1 MIIITH
7 VEVMQVPYSPQELRS
22 FQPGSRVPVGKP
34 GEDFPFEEVQV
45 LSEMINGR
53 TFVPEDG
60 APIVLGCSGQAA
72 NAIGI
77 MWDAWAN
84 QDAMIDGLRHRAENL
99 KRDVETAEGF
109 TQAYE
114 AELLA
119 VEAAGVILRLKW
131 LFTGVNS

>member
-7 VEVMQVPYSPQELRS
+7 VEVMQVPYSSHELRS

-84 QDAMIDGLRHRAENL
+84 QDAMINGLRQRAENL
-99 KRDVETAEGF
+99 KRDVETADAIVR
-109 TQAYE
+109 AYRE
-114 AELLA
+114 DVLRLEK
-119 VEAAGVILRLKW
+119 AGVILRLKW